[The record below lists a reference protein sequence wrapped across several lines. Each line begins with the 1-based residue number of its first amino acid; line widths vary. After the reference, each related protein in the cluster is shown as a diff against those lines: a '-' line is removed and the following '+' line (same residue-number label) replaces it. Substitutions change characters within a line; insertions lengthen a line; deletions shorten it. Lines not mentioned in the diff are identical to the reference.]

1 MASSKLNSMTG
12 FGEHSTIAPLEG
24 YRITIKSLN
33 HRNLEIQTTLPREWD
48 HLELAIRKLVSQSMQ
63 RGRIEVSV
71 SRIDG
76 SSKSAGT
83 WLPKALDA
91 YEDLVRLQEL
101 LGMEDPVRLE
111 HIIMHM
117 SHERTP
123 SSSPVELKYGL
134 EAVSSALDLLL
145 ASRKQEGESLG
156 LVIEGLLEEVQESV
170 RHIEMKRPAAA
181 EKARDNFISRMK
193 DLLAEVQSH
202 DTERRLE
209 EEALFYL
216 SKKDNEEEWQR
227 FRIHLTR
234 FRQDLAEGGPIGKS
248 LDFLLQEMQREINT
262 FITKESQPE
271 VFQPAMSIRN
281 TLTRLKEQI
290 QNVE

>member
-1 MASSKLNSMTG
+1 MTSSKLNSMTG
-12 FGEHSTIAPLEG
+12 FGEHSTIAPVEG

-33 HRNLEIQTTLPREWD
+33 HRNLEIQATLPREWD
-48 HLELAIRKLVSQSMQ
+48 HLELAIRKLVSQSIQ
-63 RGRIEVSV
+63 RGRIEISV

-76 SSKSAGT
+76 SSKNTGT
-83 WLPKALDA
+83 WLPKALEA

-111 HIIMHM
+111 HILMHL
-117 SHERTP
+117 SHERAP
-123 SSSPVELKYGL
+123 SSSPVEMKYGL

-145 ASRKQEGESLG
+145 TSRKQEGDSLS

-170 RHIEMKRPAAA
+170 RHIEMKRPTAA
-181 EKARDNFISRMK
+181 EKARDNFINRMK

-271 VFQPAMSIRN
+271 VFQPAMTIRN